1 MSWNYSRLFLIVLA
15 HREIFFGMAVTND
28 NTMRLR
34 LRTSIL
40 FLTIFLFFQATTHA
54 QISLPKV
61 FGDSMVL
68 QRGIKIPLWGN
79 AKPGTLIIAK
89 LGEAQATA
97 KTNQEGKWQI
107 KLPSFKAGGPYT
119 LEIAESDKPN
129 SKIQL
134 KEILI
139 GDVWLASG
147 QSNMEWPVQQAM
159 DAKKE
164 IANANYPQIR
174 FLVVQQD
181 KQLKPQD
188 DILAGRWKVCK
199 SSNVK
204 EWSAVAY
211 YFARKIHAD
220 QNVPVGIIQSTWGGT
235 PVEAWTSK
243 EMLLTSPITKE
254 KTLSNDTLA
263 QDREDFIQDSL
274 NLIRFWE
281 IVYNPQNNT
290 DKIIPASGYND
301 ADWSAVE
308 MPTLVK
314 DFGIGAYEGMVW
326 LRKKITLPQSFA
338 QKDLTINLGHP
349 EMNYSLY
356 FNGEAICKNVWNAA
370 PTHSYTIPANLV
382 KSGENTI
389 AIRVAMLWTG
399 GGIHPADDIYITDG
413 AFKISLAGKWL
424 FNKDLE
430 TPLPKMLNYQYYPTV
445 LFNGMI
451 NPVIAYGIKGF
462 IWYQGESNA
471 GAAYD
476 YRKLFPMLIKD
487 WRQRWGQGNLS
498 FLYVQLANYMKTI
511 PFPSESEWAEL
522 REAQTL
528 ALSLPNTG
536 MAVAIDIGEANDI
549 HPKNKQEVG
558 RRLALIANKLVYKQD
573 GIASGPTF
581 KSSRK
586 DGSRIRISFTNA
598 GGLSTDD
605 GKEIKGFAIAGKD
618 KQFYWAKAIVEG
630 NEVIVYSD
638 KVVEPVAVRYAWAD
652 NPECNLVNSEGL
664 PAVPFRTDQWKGI
677 IQK

>member
-1 MSWNYSRLFLIVLA
+1 
-15 HREIFFGMAVTND
+15 
-28 NTMRLR
+28 MRLR

-40 FLTIFLFFQATTHA
+40 FLTIFLFFQAITQA

-68 QRGIKIPLWGN
+68 QRGIKIPVWGN
-79 AKPGTLIIAK
+79 AKPGTSITAK
-89 LGEAQATA
+89 LGGVQATT
-97 KTNQEGKWQI
+97 KTNQQGNWHI
-107 KLPSFKAGGPYT
+107 KFPSFKAGGPYT
-119 LEIAESDKPN
+119 LEIAETGKPD
-129 SKIQL
+129 SKIIL

-147 QSNMEWPVQQAM
+147 QSNMEWPVQQSM

-181 KQLKPQD
+181 KQLKPQA
-188 DILAGRWKVCK
+188 DILAGEWKACD

-243 EMLLTSPITKE
+243 EMLLTSSITKTR
-254 KTLSNDTLA
+254 TLSNDTLG

-290 DKIIPASGYND
+290 DKMVPTSEYND
-301 ADWSAVE
+301 ANWSDVE
-308 MPTLVK
+308 MPNLVK
-314 DFGIGAYEGMVW
+314 DFKIGTYEGMVW
-326 LRKKITLPQSFA
+326 LRKKISLPQSFI
-338 QKDLTINLGHP
+338 QKDVTIHLGHP

-370 PTHSYTIPANLV
+370 PTHSYTIPARLI
-382 KSGENTI
+382 KSGENII
-389 AIRVAMLWTG
+389 AIRIAMLWSG
-399 GGIHPADDIYITDG
+399 GGLNPADEVFITDG
-413 AFKISLAGKWL
+413 SSKISLAGKWL

-430 TPLPKMLNYQYYPTV
+430 TALPKMLNYQYYPTV

-451 NPVIAYGIKGF
+451 NPVIPYGIKGF

-487 WRQRWGQGNLS
+487 WRQKWGQGNLP
-498 FLYVQLANYMKTI
+498 FLYVQLANYMKTK
-511 PFPSESEWAEL
+511 PLPSESEWAEL

-528 ALSLPNTG
+528 TLSLPNTG
-536 MAVAIDIGEANDI
+536 MACAIDIGEANDI

-558 RRLALIANKLVYKQD
+558 HRLALIANKLVYKQD
-573 GIASGPTF
+573 RVASGPTY
-581 KSSRK
+581 KSFRK
-586 DGSRIRISFTNA
+586 DGSRIRISFTNI
-598 GGLSTDD
+598 GSGLSAKD
-605 GKEIKGFAIAGKD
+605 GKEVKGFAIAGKD
-618 KQFYWAKAIVEG
+618 KKFYWANAIIEG
-630 NEVIVYSD
+630 NEVIVSCD
-638 KVVEPVAVRYAWAD
+638 EVAEPVAVRYAWAD
-652 NPECNLVNSEGL
+652 NPVCNLVNSEGL
-664 PAVPFRTDQWKGI
+664 PAIPFRTDEWKGI
-677 IQK
+677 TQK